1 MKGQRPIV
9 KIIAV
14 TTYACPSRLDENVD
28 QPLNELG
35 RSGSNQDVDGA
46 RFSCAGAREHTMSIL
61 SILWDEL
68 REIAWLASIVGGF
81 SVLGV
86 GLAVTLALAL

>member
-1 MKGQRPIV
+1 M
-9 KIIAV
+9 
-14 TTYACPSRLDENVD
+14 S
-28 QPLNELG
+28 
-35 RSGSNQDVDGA
+35 SGEAEAIKMLMA
-46 RFSCAGAREHTMSIL
+46 RVFSCAGAREHTMSIL
-61 SILWDEL
+61 STFRDEL

>member
-1 MKGQRPIV
+1 
-9 KIIAV
+9 
-14 TTYACPSRLDENVD
+14 
-28 QPLNELG
+28 
-35 RSGSNQDVDGA
+35 
-46 RFSCAGAREHTMSIL
+46 MSIL
-61 SILWDEL
+61 RIFRDEL